1 MTGNVKFDQMK
12 RKAPP
17 AQALVEVA
25 ILLPILLLLVLGALD
40 FGRMFYTKIILTN
53 AAREGANY
61 LAYYPDD
68 KKTNYT
74 ATEALISEEISN
86 SGVVG
91 PVSEI
96 CVKILP
102 ADCSTPGDSVG
113 VRVIITV
120 PPEYCCTQGNP
131 VEVTVSINDIPLIF
145 GGFYHQFFTT
155 GEKLTLSST
164 VRMMVQ

>member
-1 MTGNVKFDQMK
+1 MTGNVNFYQKK

-25 ILLPILLLLVLGALD
+25 ILLPMLLLLVLGAMD
-40 FGRMFYTKIILTN
+40 FGRMFYTKIVLTN

-61 LAYYPDD
+61 LAYKPID
-68 KKTNYT
+68 TNYAET
-74 ATEALISEEISN
+74 KAIISGEILN

-91 PVSEI
+91 SSSEI
-96 CVKILP
+96 TVLP
-102 ADCSTPGDSVG
+102 VNDPIPGNSMG
-113 VRVIITV
+113 VIVSITV
-120 PPEYCCTQGNP
+120 LPVGCCTRGSF
-131 VEVTVSINDIPLIF
+131 VEVTVRATNIPLIF

-155 GEKLTLSST
+155 GETLTLSST